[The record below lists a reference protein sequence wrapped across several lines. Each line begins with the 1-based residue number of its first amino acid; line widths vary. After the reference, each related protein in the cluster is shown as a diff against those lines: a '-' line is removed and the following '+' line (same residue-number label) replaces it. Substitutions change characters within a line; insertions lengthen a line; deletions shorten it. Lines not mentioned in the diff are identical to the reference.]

1 MDLQAYAAHLT
12 PDQRLKFASEIRT
25 SRGQLNNL
33 ICGHRRVTHKV
44 AARIERATNRVV
56 TRPELCPE
64 DWWEVWEE
72 IVGPDGKP
80 TVLPQPLAE
89 ARNAP

>member
-1 MDLQAYAAHLT
+1 MDLQAYAARLSA
-12 PDQRLKFASEIRT
+12 DQRLKFASDIGT

-64 DWWEVWEE
+64 DWREVWPE
-72 IVGPDGKP
+72 IVGEDGAP
-80 TVLPQPLAE
+80 TVLPTE
-89 ARNAP
+89 AANAA